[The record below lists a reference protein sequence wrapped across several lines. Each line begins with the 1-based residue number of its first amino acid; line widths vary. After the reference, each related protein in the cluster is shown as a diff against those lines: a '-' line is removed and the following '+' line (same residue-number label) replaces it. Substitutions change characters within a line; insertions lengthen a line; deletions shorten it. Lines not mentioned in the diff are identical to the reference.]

1 MSTWIKSALTT
12 MTRTIGLELIPTWR
26 LEDLPF
32 EHFLRKLFDLYS
44 IDAVIDVGA
53 NHGQYHDFVRHQV
66 GYQGWIV
73 SFEPDP
79 DCVLKLLERSEGDSK
94 WRIEPVGLGCQIDQ
108 LDLHVTADSHFNSFL
123 RPDKDGLMAKQY
135 DAKSKVTRTTT
146 VEVRT
151 LDDYAHFFSELG
163 FRRLYLKLDTQGFDL
178 QVLKGASS
186 LLPKVCA
193 LQTEASVRAIYKDM
207 PDYRETLDTLSKS
220 GFALS
225 QTFPVCHDP
234 ALRLV
239 EFDCVAVNSR
249 FADQI
254 VHQSQK

>member
-1 MSTWIKSALTT
+1 MHSWLKETVSTV
-12 MTRTIGLELIPTWR
+12 TRAVGLELIPTWR
-26 LEDLPF
+26 LENLSF
-32 EHFLRKLFDLYS
+32 ELFLRKLFDLYS

-53 NHGQYHDFVRHQV
+53 NNGQYHDFVRHQV

-79 DCVLKLLERSEGDSK
+79 DCVLKLLERSKGDSK

-108 LDLHVTADSHFNSFL
+108 LDLHVTANSHFNSFL
-123 RPDKDGLMAKQY
+123 QPDKDGLTAKQFE
-135 DAKSKVTRTTT
+135 AQSTVTRTTT

-163 FRRLYLKLDTQGFDL
+163 IRRSYLKLDTQGFDL
-178 QVLKGASS
+178 QVLKGASR

-207 PDYRETLDTLSKS
+207 PDYRNTLDTLSKS
-220 GFALS
+220 GFTLS

-239 EFDCVAVNSR
+239 EFDCVAVNTK

-254 VHQSQK
+254 AQSSLK

>member
-1 MSTWIKSALTT
+1 MHSWLKETASTV
-12 MTRTIGLELIPTWR
+12 TRAVGLELIPTWR
-26 LEDLPF
+26 LENLSF
-32 EHFLRKLFDLYS
+32 ELFLRKLFDLYS

-53 NHGQYHDFVRHQV
+53 NNGQYHDFVRHQV

-79 DCVLKLLERSEGDSK
+79 DCVLKLLERSKGDSK
-94 WRIEPVGLGCQIDQ
+94 WRIEPVGLGSQIDQ

-163 FRRLYLKLDTQGFDL
+163 IRRPYLKLDTQGFDL

-186 LLPKVCA
+186 FLPKVCA

-207 PDYRETLDTLSKS
+207 PDYRNTLDTLSKS
-220 GFALS
+220 GFTLS

-239 EFDCVAVNSR
+239 EFDCVAVNTK

-254 VHQSQK
+254 AQSSLK